1 MLFILLD
8 RRYNNSKYFPQLFLK
23 IPWDLHHVLD
33 GKMER
38 EQQLSESQHSKSNT
52 LYELHEF
59 SNTNITSILD
69 TK

>member
-1 MLFILLD
+1 M
-8 RRYNNSKYFPQLFLK
+8 S
-23 IPWDLHHVLD
+23 WMA
-33 GKMER
+33 KMER
-38 EQQLSESQHSKSNT
+38 EQQLSESQHSKLNT